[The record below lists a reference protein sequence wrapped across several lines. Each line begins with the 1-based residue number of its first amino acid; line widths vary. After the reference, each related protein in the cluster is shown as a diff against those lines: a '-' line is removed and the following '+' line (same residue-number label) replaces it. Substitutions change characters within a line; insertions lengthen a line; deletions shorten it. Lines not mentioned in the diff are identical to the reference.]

1 MSDDTIDRQHTDLV
15 SLEDETIHEK
25 IPKTS
30 ITVTPPL
37 PSKTHSFAAGSIK
50 TFHKFCELP
59 RELQLMIF
67 QNALPASR
75 IVYIKFDITAS
86 PVSYHE
92 RALSVRLDVRIAKS
106 PGLLPLL
113 ETCTASNASVY
124 LDGGFVEIKVE
135 PLNSGPALY
144 PREIRTRDFPVH
156 YEDWDHKERN
166 YTYMRPSQDIL
177 MVDVDSL
184 LKLYQYGGSLN
195 LEGVTHIALRRIEWV
210 PAMDPMVDSQ
220 KAVQGMIDLL
230 NLIEAQCSNL
240 KRLSFVPNSY
250 DYLGVHTTNDTQLL
264 DINNDLLKLDFRD
277 KRGYEVP
284 DRANCSLYEMLSC
297 LLKKRNFF
305 DHKIQKHHERIE
317 EQGNKDSIAYWKG
330 VEVVYCLHCRSK
342 YLSKYLHGESKRYIP
357 NLYIPLLD
365 SFVRCNDDGTLAT
378 LLEDIPDSLIE
389 LRNTLSL
396 IKSRK
401 EMPVGI
407 QLVPS

>member
-1 MSDDTIDRQHTDLV
+1 MSDDTIDRQHT
-15 SLEDETIHEK
+15 SLEDETNDEK

-30 ITVTPPL
+30 ITVTPSL
-37 PSKTHSFAAGSIK
+37 RSKTHLFAAESIK
-50 TFHKFCELP
+50 TFHKFSELP

-75 IVYIKFDITAS
+75 IVCINFYVIDRGGAISAGLY
-86 PVSYHE
+86 VC
-92 RALSVRLDVRIAKS
+92 IAKS

-113 ETCTASNASVY
+113 ETCTASNASIY
-124 LDGGFVEIKVE
+124 LDGGFVKIKVE
-135 PLNSGPALY
+135 PLKSGPALY
-144 PREIRTRDFPVH
+144 SRGIRTRDFPVH
-156 YEDWDHKERN
+156 YEDLGNKKRN

-177 MVDVDSL
+177 MVNANSL
-184 LKLYQYGGSLN
+184 LKLYRYGGSLN
-195 LEGVTHIALRRIEWV
+195 LEGVTHIALRDIEWV
-210 PAMDPMVDSQ
+210 PAMDSMVDSQ

-240 KRLSFVPNSY
+240 KRLSFVANIY
-250 DYLGVHTTNDTQLL
+250 GHYGDRTTNDTQLL
-264 DINNDLLKLDFRD
+264 DINNDLLKLDLRD

-284 DRANCSLYEMLSC
+284 DSANCRLYEMLSC
-297 LLKKRNFF
+297 LLRERNFF

-342 YLSKYLHGESKRYIP
+342 NYHDESKFYIP
-357 NLYIPLLD
+357 NPYIPLLD
-365 SFVRCNDDGTLAT
+365 CFVRCNDDGTLAT
-378 LLEDIPDSLIE
+378 LLEDVPDSLIE

-396 IKSRK
+396 IKSRN

-407 QLVPS
+407 QLVAN